1 MANYF
6 STINSSCIGSGNT
19 TDNNN
24 QVVLGNSSVNQIV
37 NSGDGVA
44 DLRSSAHKFKDCY
57 LAGGLTTSG
66 QSSFNFIIN
75 SQFNLGGQANFD
87 GEVNIDGPI
96 IGAPFN
102 LIFAATDEV
111 STITTTG
118 QKMILRVL
126 QIFLLQVRLNFLPI
140 LLVVVVLMLVIKKN
154 GTAVAT
160 IDQDSLLV
168 SNTASVETYVEV
180 DIVSLEMSN
189 IGSGSAIGLKCYL
202 IGKTN

>member
-1 MANYF
+1 MANDF
-6 STINSSCIGSGNT
+6 FTINSSCIGSGST
-19 TDNNN
+19 TENNN

-44 DLRSSAHKFKDCY
+44 DLGSSTHKFKDCY

-66 QSSFNFIIN
+66 QNSFNSIVNVN
-75 SQFNLGGQANFD
+75 SQFNVGGQANFD
-87 GEVNIDGPI
+87 GEVNIVGPI

-102 LIFAATDEV
+102 LIFAAIDEV

-140 LLVVVVLMLVIKKN
+140 LLVVVVLMWLLRKMELLLLLLIKTVCWLVIQPVLKLMLKM
-154 GTAVAT
+154 
-160 IDQDSLLV
+160 ILLV
-168 SNTASVETYVEV
+168 
-180 DIVSLEMSN
+180 
-189 IGSGSAIGLKCYL
+189 LKWL
-202 IGKTN
+202 I